1 MKLKKLEVTSFGGIN
16 PSSPVVIDFTQSKWV
31 LADGDQE
38 THKTTLLN
46 AMLVACGQL
55 SKDNKNF
62 VNKDTNKID
71 INFEFVG
78 NDRLTYQVRC
88 TKSLFSLT
96 YEGVTVAEPI
106 TKMKELLGVVGVSPM
121 SVKTK
126 SLSEIIKWLS
136 SYSTKSAEEFE
147 AQIKKIKDGIK
158 SAKDGRAGSNKSLK
172 GINEFL
178 NNEPLF
184 LDWEGSEKKYIKAID
199 VKELSQQLDLAGKD
213 SDKLIRAEET
223 LKNLKSDSLSLEKE
237 IEQIKINL
245 SLKEQDLSSV
255 NKRIISGQKFVD
267 ENKSVKKLYETI
279 KAKYDN
285 AHTELGNYNKWIDIK
300 KKKKEGDEFETLSAS
315 FDAKEKSLLIEL
327 KNFQAEILP
336 DIKGIELIT
345 EDTHEDGIVK
355 KEGLYLNGI
364 NAAQM
369 SESEFWKLVMEIWRK
384 FKVRIVVIDNYSSLG
399 SKAVEVLEKLHK
411 DGAYILAAEMNR
423 EQKSLEISYK

>member
-62 VNKDTNKID
+62 INKDTNKID

-158 SAKDGRAGSNKSLK
+158 AAKDGRATSNRSLK
-172 GINEFL
+172 GLNEFL

-184 LDWEGSEKKYIKAID
+184 IDWEESSSKYAKAVDI
-199 VKELSQQLDLAGKD
+199 KELSQQLDTVGKD

-223 LKNLKSDSLSLEKE
+223 LKNLKSDSISIEKE

-245 SLKEQDLSSV
+245 ALKEQDLASV
-255 NKRIISGQKFVD
+255 NKRMVAGQKFVD
-267 ENKSVKKLYETI
+267 ENKSVKKLYETV
-279 KAKYDN
+279 KAKYDS
-285 AHTELGNYNKWIDIK
+285 AHTELGNYNKWVEIK
-300 KKKKEGDEFETLSAS
+300 RKKKECDDFETLSAS
-315 FDAKEKSLLIEL
+315 FDAKEKALLIDL

-345 EDTHEDGIVK
+345 EDTHEDGVIK